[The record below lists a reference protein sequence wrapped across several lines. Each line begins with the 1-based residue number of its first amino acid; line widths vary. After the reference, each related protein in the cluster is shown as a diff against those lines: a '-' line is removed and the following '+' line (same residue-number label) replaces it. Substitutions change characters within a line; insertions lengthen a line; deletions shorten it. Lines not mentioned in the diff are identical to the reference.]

1 MEPSNP
7 TSPLPAARA
16 LRRLGAQLLLG
27 ALVLGGMTALV
38 PRRADGGD
46 LPSERARLA
55 AARPDLV
62 LIGNSLVRQDVDDDA
77 LAGRLGVRV
86 AKLTVDGAQS
96 AWWYLALKN
105 VAAPAEP
112 PPRLVAIGFQ
122 DLALTEPGRA
132 TAGIDL
138 TNVRAFMDGGE
149 PLLRERA
156 LEPALGAPL
165 LFALEHV
172 RLWTVRE
179 SARTYLEQILRDH
192 VVAPLLGLPEG
203 GGSRGFAAALSN
215 ARMDRALLAAYQT
228 RATNPEDDAPEF
240 ERGVDASLLPAM
252 VDVARARPV
261 RLVFL
266 RMPRLSDARGRPER
280 PALTRYVERLAA
292 WLAARDA
299 TLIDLTREVPLEP
312 ADFDAGDHL
321 GPSGAAKVTAHL
333 AERLRALLPADRR

>member
-1 MEPSNP
+1 METAKP

-38 PRRADGGD
+38 PRRGDGGD
-46 LPSERARLA
+46 LPGERARLA
-55 AARPDLV
+55 AARAELV
-62 LIGNSLVRQDVDDDA
+62 LIGNSLVRQDLDDA
-77 LAGRLGVRV
+77 ALAELLGVRV
-86 AKLTVDGAQS
+86 AKLTVGGAQS

-112 PPRLVAIGFQ
+112 PPRLIAVGFQ

-132 TAGIDL
+132 TAGIDGA
-138 TNVRAFMDGGE
+138 NVRAFMDGGE

-156 LEPALGAPL
+156 LESALGAPL
-165 LFALEHV
+165 LSALEHV
-172 RLWTVRE
+172 PLWAVRE
-179 SARTYLEQILRDH
+179 SARTQLEQLLRDG
-192 VVAPLLGLPEG
+192 VVAPLLGLPLG

-228 RATNPEDDAPEF
+228 RTTNPESDAPEF
-240 ERGVDASLLPAM
+240 ERVVDASLLPAM
-252 VDVARARPV
+252 VDAARARPV

-266 RMPRLSDARGRPER
+266 RMPRLSDARGLPEHS
-280 PALTRYVERLAA
+280 ALTRYVERLAA

-299 TLIDLTREVPLEP
+299 ALIDLTREVPLEP

-321 GPSGAAKVTAHL
+321 AASGAAKVTAHL
-333 AERLRALLPADRR
+333 AERLRALLPADHR